1 MSGGAVQKV
10 GFITKSL
17 KAVEDLFV
25 LVFRPSI
32 YEAMQE
38 EVFDCEDEEDNS
50 PLHTKYVSEA
60 EIDVMLGEVAKK
72 SIWNLPVLKQ
82 MKTVYN
88 FVFKPD
94 EYEKDYIVS
103 RLQLAGKSK
112 ARYISYLIA
121 KKQQKKSQLGVL
133 SEDDYDKLLEKVI
146 EKQKEQDQKYPEEKE
161 FIHLI
166 KQGEY
171 TPELI
176 NEIVKGVEN
185 KKYQLDVA
193 DKAGDTL
200 LHVAVQKKGLEH
212 LVVSLLNN
220 GEADLP
226 LKWNKKEQ
234 TPIDLA
240 YSQEMKTAI
249 KVFSKQ
255 MKENADS
262 AKRLLQQLVEDGSV
276 SFSSTKSLSVKYK
289 VPVLTVQDVLPT
301 ENGNK
306 SPQPIT
312 RDRTK
317 TIHYS
322 NNYHINQRS

>member
-10 GFITKSL
+10 GFITQSFKTI
-17 KAVEDLFV
+17 EDIFV
-25 LVFRPSI
+25 LVLRPSI
-32 YEAMQE
+32 YDAMQE
-38 EVFDCEDEEDNS
+38 EVFDSEDEEINS
-50 PLHTKYVSEA
+50 PLNNKYVSEA
-60 EIDVMLGEVAKK
+60 EVDVMLDELGAKK
-72 SIWNLPVLKQ
+72 SIWNLPVFKQ
-82 MKTVYN
+82 IKTVYN

-103 RLQLAGKSK
+103 RLQLAGKPK
-112 ARYISYLIA
+112 ECYISYLIA
-121 KKQQKKSQLGVL
+121 KKQQEKSSLGVIT
-133 SEDDYDKLLEKVI
+133 EEDYDALLKKVI
-146 EKQKEQDQKYPEEKE
+146 ENQQDQKHPEEKE

-166 KQGEY
+166 KQNEH

-176 NEIVKGVEN
+176 DEIVKGVEN
-185 KKYQLDVA
+185 QRYKLDVA

-200 LHVAVQKKGLEH
+200 LHVAVQKKGLER
-212 LVVSLLNN
+212 LVVALLNN

-262 AKRLLQQLVEDGSV
+262 AKRLLQQLVDDGSV

-289 VPVLTVQDVLPT
+289 VPVLRVQDVLPT

-312 RDRTK
+312 RYRTK

-322 NNYHINQRS
+322 NNCHINQRS